1 MQGFPKDIWKAVE
14 YFEKDGSAFSLYEI
28 AVFFRTETSIYDKE
42 TYGKYLHRA
51 IKMGCEEALL
61 EKILDEKFATC
72 VSEEGNIRY
81 SDLLAK
87 IKKNS
92 GLLNFIIAYFME
104 RGIIEGNINTVFTNY
119 YESAKD
125 GFLPAC
131 VRIGVS
137 NELIIDSIENLKKN
151 FIRNEKNGKILADYC
166 MGAILYFG
174 YGVLPNRSR
183 GIGLIEYAANNG
195 NDLAIKALHCINE
208 MNSE

>member
-1 MQGFPKDIWKAVE
+1 
-14 YFEKDGSAFSLYEI
+14 
-28 AVFFRTETSIYDKE
+28 
-42 TYGKYLHRA
+42 
-51 IKMGCEEALL
+51 
-61 EKILDEKFATC
+61 
-72 VSEEGNIRY
+72 
-81 SDLLAK
+81 
-87 IKKNS
+87 
-92 GLLNFIIAYFME
+92 ME